1 MSGVSVKQQQAIA
14 LLCAGCARVEVARR
28 VGVSRGTLWNWMYR
42 NQRFEEA
49 LSAWRREMAGSARA
63 RLLGLTGA
71 GYRAIA
77 LALERGDAK
86 VALAVFKGLGV
97 LDQGREGEAEEE
109 QHVVIRRRLVDRS
122 GKRGEQGVNFE
133 T

>member
-1 MSGVSVKQQQAIA
+1 MSGVSVKQQQAMA

-28 VGVSRGTLWNWMYR
+28 VGVSQGTLWNWTHR
-42 NQRFEEA
+42 NRRFEEA

-63 RLLGLTGA
+63 RLLGLSGA

-97 LDQGREGEAEEE
+97 LDDGRSGEAEEE
-109 QHVVIRRRLVDRS
+109 EHVVIRRRLVDRS
-122 GKRGEQGVNFE
+122 GKGESEGV
-133 T
+133 TR